1 MPSFL
6 GVRRLQLD
14 AVLGIDIHSIGDS
27 LAHVLVLI
35 TPWLNLIDCIQ
46 DGCRLKIY
54 QVRLRIVTLRE
65 QHPFRL
71 VLLSHQVSFNEAPIL
86 TRLVG

>member
-6 GVRRLQLD
+6 GVRWLQLD
-14 AVLGIDIHSIGDS
+14 AVLGIDIHSIGNS
-27 LAHVLVLI
+27 LAHVLVFI

-54 QVRLRIVTLRE
+54 QVRLRIVTL
-65 QHPFRL
+65 
-71 VLLSHQVSFNEAPIL
+71 
-86 TRLVG
+86 